1 MVNEP
6 RLINILIVDD
16 SEDDRSITRRILEK
30 HNFKVTEACSWM
42 DTLEIIGKGG
52 VDLVILDMR
61 MPDIGGLELLG
72 IIRKENPKLSL
83 PVIVSS
89 SYDANAIPSSEDA
102 NAFIG
107 KYGDPEDLVKKI
119 KEILKIT

>member
-1 MVNEP
+1 MIEKKS
-6 RLINILIVDD
+6 INILIVDD
-16 SEDDRSITRRILEK
+16 SEDDRRITRRILEK
-30 HNFKVTEACSWM
+30 NNFKVTEARSWM

-61 MPDIGGLELLG
+61 MPDMDGMELLG

-89 SYDANAIPSSEDA
+89 SYDANAVPSSEDA
-102 NAFIG
+102 NAFVG
-107 KYGDPEDLVKKI
+107 KYGDPEALVKKI
-119 KEILKIT
+119 KEVLKIT